1 MSFSD
6 EVLIAFA
13 DGELA
18 EPVRSEVERAVQAD
32 PQVAARVARH
42 QALRAQVLGAFAK
55 RAQEPALRSVGG
67 SGMHGVKP
75 NVIDLAAER
84 ASRQHLPTLPSQM
97 MPAMPPRVPQ
107 RWHRWAGLAGALVLG
122 GVLGASA
129 LMAANDTVTLAQ
141 VGGVD
146 GALVA
151 SGALDAAL
159 SKQMAQVTQD
169 GPVRLGL
176 SFVAKDGNY
185 CRTFQLD
192 RAAGLACRNAKRWQL
207 AVLVQT
213 PQRPPGAAR
222 LSYNATPAVVLEA
235 IDERIAGAALDA
247 RGEQIALRLGW
258 QR

>member
-6 EVLIAFA
+6 EVLIAYA

-18 EPVRSEVERAVQAD
+18 EPVRSEVARAVQAD
-32 PQVAARVARH
+32 PQVAARLARH

-55 RAQEPALRSVGG
+55 RQEPKLRSVGG
-67 SGMHGVKP
+67 TSQGKATSKI
-75 NVIDLAAER
+75 IDLATER
-84 ASRQHLPTLPSQM
+84 ASRQTFPTLPSQM
-97 MPAMPPRVPQ
+97 MPVMPPRLPQ
-107 RWHRWAGLAGALVLG
+107 RWHRWAGLAAALVLG
-122 GVLGASA
+122 SMLGAGA
-129 LMAANDTVTLAQ
+129 LVASNDTVTLAQ

-151 SGALDAAL
+151 SGALDTAL
-159 SKQMAQVTQD
+159 SKQMALLNQD
-169 GPVRLGL
+169 GPVRMGL

-185 CRTFQLD
+185 CRSFQLD
-192 RAAGLACRNAKRWQL
+192 RAAGLACRNAKRWQI

-213 PQRPPGAAR
+213 PQRPPGSAR
-222 LSYNATPAVVLEA
+222 LSYSATPGVILEA
-235 IDERIAGAALDA
+235 IDARIAGAALDA